1 MSGHIIMID
10 YDGLQIS
17 WTGHDGYRIV
27 GTDDNNRRRTIYI
40 DPFQLSGAHKNKNDA
55 DLVLIS
61 HNHYDH
67 LSIDDLKKVVSKET
81 TVVAAQE
88 CVEQLGQLEVKESR
102 GVRPGDKLKISDV
115 GLEIVSAYNTNK
127 QFHPKADGKVGFVFT
142 ISGRRIYHTGDTD
155 LIPEMRSL
163 SPDIAFVPV
172 SGTYVMT
179 ADEAAQAV
187 NEFIRPTK
195 LVIPMHYG
203 AGVGSEKDAEN
214 FRKLVTIC
222 ETKILKKE

>member
-1 MSGHIIMID
+1 MID
-10 YDGLQIS
+10 YDRLQIS

-27 GTDDNNRRRTIYI
+27 GNDDNSRRRTIYI
-40 DPFQLSGAHKNKNDA
+40 DPFQLSGAYKKKNDA

-67 LSIDDLKKVVSKET
+67 LSMDDLKNVITKEAAI
-81 TVVAAQE
+81 VAAHE
-88 CVEQLGQLEVKESR
+88 CVEQIGELQVKESR
-102 GVRPGDKLKISDV
+102 GVRPGDKLTISDIP
-115 GLEIVSAYNTNK
+115 LEIVSAYNTNK
-127 QFHPKADGKVGFVFT
+127 QFHPKTDGKVGFVLT

-155 LIPEMRSL
+155 IIPEMKSV

-172 SGTYVMT
+172 SGKYVMT

-187 NEFIRPTK
+187 NEFIRPKK

-203 AGVGSEKDAEN
+203 AIVGSEKDAEN
-214 FRKLVTIC
+214 FKKLVTIC

>member
-1 MSGHIIMID
+1 MID
-10 YDGLQIS
+10 YEGIQIS

-27 GTDDNNRRRTIYI
+27 GNDDNNRRKIIYI
-40 DPFQLSGAHKNKNDA
+40 DPFQLSGAHKNKKDA

-61 HNHYDH
+61 HNHFDH
-67 LSIDDLKKVVSKET
+67 LSIDDLKNVVGKET
-81 TVVAAQE
+81 AIVAAQE
-88 CVEQLGQLEVKESR
+88 CIEQLRQLEVKEPR

-115 GLEIVSAYNTNK
+115 PLEIISAYNTNK
-127 QFHPKADGKVGFVFT
+127 QFHPKAEGKVGFIFS

-155 LIPEMRSL
+155 VIPEMKSL

-172 SGTYVMT
+172 SGKYVMT

-187 NEFIRPTK
+187 NEFIRPKK

-203 AGVGSEKDAEN
+203 AIVGSEKDAES
-214 FRKLVTIC
+214 FGKLVTIC
-222 ETKILKKE
+222 ETKMLKKE